1 MTVWGDLLC
10 TPFGSGALGIRCF
23 GSVARVL
30 FGWVAK
36 WLTRTPIPCKWLV
49 WPVGRLAGQL
59 AGRHVNLIGWPSA
72 SAGCWRAPRGLQEIY
87 ERHAKLA
94 GQANGQL
101 ARRLAGRAGLVR
113 PPASRSV

>member
-59 AGRHVNLIGWPSA
+59 AGRHVNLIG
-72 SAGCWRAPRGLQEIY
+72 
-87 ERHAKLA
+87 
-94 GQANGQL
+94 
-101 ARRLAGRAGLVR
+101 RLAAGER
-113 PPASRSV
+113 QEACRKSMNGTPN